1 MRTGSSL
8 LMDLEFR
15 KLVTVAQVRMI
26 AAVTRNH
33 RGFIVRFDFAM
44 PKEERP
50 MDIIVSFRRI

>member
-1 MRTGSSL
+1 
-8 LMDLEFR
+8 MDLEFR